1 MFQFKSS
8 QSSRPPTHTHINLGG
23 TGASCTS
30 FPFFFPPFFFPH
42 LLHIHNCL
50 STSLSVAPC
59 ISLFCSENTCKQL
72 TGELV
77 LLFQERHCSALAE
90 PKSRG
95 NLLTARAGVFAVSG
109 QILGS
114 ACIFGFNKLLYFNA
128 KRINLNSHSRQPVL
142 SQNIVFKPRQHPVY
156 IDKQIH
162 SPQSFFQLEQ
172 LLST

>member
-1 MFQFKSS
+1 MFQFKSN
-8 QSSRPPTHTHINLGG
+8 PPPHTHKFRWDGSILHWL
-23 TGASCTS
+23 S
-30 FPFFFPPFFFPH
+30 FFFFFLPPITYTQLPFYFSFYCSLH
-42 LLHIHNCL
+42 LSIPLREYL
-50 STSLSVAPC
+50 Q
-59 ISLFCSENTCKQL
+59 QL
-72 TGELV
+72 TRELV
-77 LLFQERHCSALAE
+77 LLFQEKHCSALAE
-90 PKSRG
+90 PKSCG

-114 ACIFGFNKLLYFNA
+114 ACISGFNKLLYFNA

-142 SQNIVFKPRQHPVY
+142 SQNIVFKLRQHPVY